1 MEKMKKL
8 FDRVLEASCIALM
21 SVMTILVSCQVITR
35 YIFNKPSAVSEVL
48 ARYMFVW
55 MVLLCAAYVFGLR
68 EHMNIPF
75 VKDKLPPRGRIVC
88 DIIGEVIIALFG
100 LGVMVA
106 GGYAGAMRQ
115 MGQLDSALQIS
126 MGIIYAAIPLSGISI
141 VFYFFYNVS
150 KLLKEFKHTVCGKEE
165 A

>member
-21 SVMTILVSCQVITR
+21 SVMTILVSYQVITR

-48 ARYMFVW
+48 ARDMFVW

-150 KLLKEFKHTVCGKEE
+150 KLLKEFKYTVCGKEE

>member
-21 SVMTILVSCQVITR
+21 SVMTILVSYQVMTR

>member
-8 FDRVLEASCIALM
+8 FDRVLEASCIAFM
-21 SVMTILVSCQVITR
+21 SVMTILVSYQVITR

>member
-8 FDRVLEASCIALM
+8 FDRVLGASCIALM
-21 SVMTILVSCQVITR
+21 SVMTILVSYQVITR

>member
-21 SVMTILVSCQVITR
+21 SVMTILVSYQVITR

-141 VFYFFYNVS
+141 VFYFFCNVS

>member
-21 SVMTILVSCQVITR
+21 SVMTILVSYQVITR

-115 MGQLDSALQIS
+115 VGQLDSALQIS